1 MTTIVGRDCKIEVAL
16 TFDSALTVTA
26 LTKADPGVA
35 TSTAHGLT
43 VGEIGYFVASAG
55 MVEIDEQAAYVS
67 AQDTNTFTLA
77 NLKTTNYSTWTAGT
91 FIAAASWGTLSEAA
105 GYTVGGGAAAQ
116 LDDTRLMDVK
126 TRNVAGL
133 LAPQDVTVDIRNP
146 VTQSSALDFIETAAR
161 DGTACLFRI
170 TKGGTVLRVFYGVP
184 SVAGEATQAG
194 GLASGQFGVTC
205 ANWVLKP
212 NV

>member
-43 VGEIGYFVASAG
+43 VGEVGYFVATAG

-77 NLKTTNYSTWTAGT
+77 
-91 FIAAASWGTLSEAA
+91 
-105 GYTVGGGAAAQ
+105 
-116 LDDTRLMDVK
+116 
-126 TRNVAGL
+126 
-133 LAPQDVTVDIRNP
+133 
-146 VTQSSALDFIETAAR
+146 
-161 DGTACLFRI
+161 
-170 TKGGTVLRVFYGVP
+170 
-184 SVAGEATQAG
+184 
-194 GLASGQFGVTC
+194 
-205 ANWVLKP
+205 
-212 NV
+212 